1 MSKLIVNNIE
11 TFVAHGG
18 QSFDP
23 RRPVVLLV
31 HGAGMDHSV
40 WALQSRALAAQGWSV
55 LAVDLPGHGLSAGQA
70 MPSIEALAD
79 WLADLIVAA
88 GLKKAVVAGHSMG
101 ALAALELAARHPS
114 QVAALA
120 LVGAAASMPV
130 HPDLIAA
137 AGEELPAAIAMITA
151 WGFSGDAALGGNPAP
166 GMWFTGG
173 GKRLLERSRPG
184 VLQSDLSSC
193 NAYAGG
199 EAAASKVACP
209 TVIVAGSAD
218 RMSPAKAGRALAALI
233 PDVRFELL
241 DGAGHM
247 LTVERPQEVLRAIG
261 SLKP

>member
-1 MSKLIVNNIE
+1 
-11 TFVAHGG
+11 
-18 QSFDP
+18 
-23 RRPVVLLV
+23 
-31 HGAGMDHSV
+31 
-40 WALQSRALAAQGWSV
+40 
-55 LAVDLPGHGLSAGQA
+55 
-70 MPSIEALAD
+70 
-79 WLADLIVAA
+79 
-88 GLKKAVVAGHSMG
+88 
-101 ALAALELAARHPS
+101 
-114 QVAALA
+114 
-120 LVGAAASMPV
+120 
-130 HPDLIAA
+130 
-137 AGEELPAAIAMITA
+137 MITA

-184 VLQSDLSSC
+184 VLQSDLSAC